1 MYESFPGREKGIA
14 MPKSRLVT
22 RENAKKKKME
32 ERVSMRSTY
41 GYMDPTPYEAV
52 KNMIR
57 RGESVADGLHRSGGV
72 VMA

>member
-1 MYESFPGREKGIA
+1 

-41 GYMDPTPYEAV
+41 GYMDPTPYEA
-52 KNMIR
+52 IR
-57 RGESVADGLHRSGGV
+57 HMDYMDRKQKKQNYKSA
-72 VMA
+72 

>member
-1 MYESFPGREKGIA
+1 

-41 GYMDPTPYEAV
+41 GYMDLTPYEA
-52 KNMIR
+52 IR
-57 RGESVADGLHRSGGV
+57 HMDYVDRKQKKQNYRS
-72 VMA
+72 A

>member
-41 GYMDPTPYEAV
+41 GYMDPTPYEA
-52 KNMIR
+52 IR
-57 RGESVADGLHRSGGV
+57 HMDYVDRKQKKQNYRS
-72 VMA
+72 A